1 MKKTFPMAVVNTPG
15 KIEFQERSITGP
27 SHDQVL
33 IKTKAVSICG
43 SDLHTFKGKHPF
55 AQLPAALGHEL
66 SGEVIKVGEAVKR
79 LKVGDRVALEPVITC
94 GQCVF
99 CQKGTYNLCTNI
111 SFHHREGQGAFTP
124 FFVAN
129 EKWLHNL
136 PKNISFEEGALL
148 EPLAVA
154 VHAVQKSDIALG
166 DTVAIFGVGAIG
178 LMILV
183 LSRLSGASDIITVD
197 VQDFRLMAAREMGTS
212 LALNNRG
219 GRTVDEIIR
228 RVDGLGVDV
237 AFEAVGIQ
245 TTFAQSLQVLRKGGH
260 AILVGLNPE
269 PEVILPSNIFVQKEI
284 SLSGSQGYCWDFQTA
299 LKLVET
305 GSIDLSRF
313 ISQRVPFDSLQ
324 EGFEILTRPQNQ
336 AIKVVVVFD

>member
-1 MKKTFPMAVVNTPG
+1 MAVVNTPG

-55 AQLPAALGHEL
+55 AQLPAAPGHEL
-66 SGEVIKVGEAVKR
+66 SGEVIEVGDGVGR
-79 LKVGDRVALEPVITC
+79 IKVGDRVALEPVITC
-94 GQCVF
+94 GQCAF
-99 CQKGTYNLCTNI
+99 CEKGTYNLCTNI
-111 SFHHREGQGAFTP
+111 SFHHREGQGAFAP
-124 FFVAN
+124 FFIAN

-136 PKNISFEEGALL
+136 PENISFEEGSLL

-154 VHAVQKSDIALG
+154 VHAVRKSEIALG
-166 DTVAIFGVGAIG
+166 DTIAIFGTGAIG

-183 LSRLSGASDIITVD
+183 LAKLSGASDIITVD
-197 VQDFRLMAAREMGTS
+197 VQDFRLMTAREMGTS

-219 GRTVDEIIR
+219 DRTVDDIIR

-313 ISQRVPFDSLQ
+313 ISHRVPFDSLQ

>member
-1 MKKTFPMAVVNTPG
+1 MAVVNTPG

-228 RVDGLGVDV
+228 RVGGLGVDV

-245 TTFAQSLQVLRKGGH
+245 TTFVQSLQALKKGGR

-269 PEVILPSNIFVQKEI
+269 PEVTLPSNIFVQKEI

-324 EGFEILTRPQNQ
+324 EGFEILTRPENQ
-336 AIKVVVVFD
+336 AIKVVVVFN